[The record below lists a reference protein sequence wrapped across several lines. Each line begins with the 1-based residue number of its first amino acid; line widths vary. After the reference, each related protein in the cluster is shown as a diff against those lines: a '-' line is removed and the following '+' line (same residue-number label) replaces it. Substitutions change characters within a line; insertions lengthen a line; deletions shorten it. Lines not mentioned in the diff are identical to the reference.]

1 MDPFKK
7 SLLVHG
13 FLIPLVLT
21 IIVTIGMNTVQA
33 DIQRQYLRKKLVY
46 DEMKKQESILQQGAK
61 QRELLNQ
68 ELPKIRSYF
77 QPTQITQATATI
89 AAQCSDEKGL
99 KLGDLKQNAASSA
112 TKSISHQLKLFGR
125 SSPLLEVLGEAQ
137 VIHPALQ
144 FDQWSIA
151 LQIDQK
157 ILLFQGTLQLAGNP

>member
-7 SLLVHG
+7 SLLIHG

-21 IIVTIGMNTVQA
+21 ITITIGINTVQV
-33 DIQRQYLRKKLVY
+33 DIQRQYLRKKQVY
-46 DEMKKQESILQQGAK
+46 DEMKKQESILQQAAK

-77 QPTQITQATATI
+77 LPTHIPQATATI

-99 KLGDLKQNAASSA
+99 KLGDLKQNATTSVS
-112 TKSISHQLKLFGR
+112 KSISHQLKLFGR

-137 VIHPALQ
+137 VNHPAIQ
-144 FDQWSIA
+144 FDQWSIGI
-151 LQIDQK
+151 QIDQK